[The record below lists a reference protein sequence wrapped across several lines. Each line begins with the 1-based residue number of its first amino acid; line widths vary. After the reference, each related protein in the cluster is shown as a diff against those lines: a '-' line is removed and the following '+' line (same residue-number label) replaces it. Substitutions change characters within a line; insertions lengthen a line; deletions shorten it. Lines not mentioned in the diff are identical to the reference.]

1 MSIWD
6 KAKGIL
12 GLVAPMIGTAV
23 GGPLGGIAGRELAS
37 ALGLAPDAPDDAIAA
52 AVMGATPEQL
62 TAIKQAEIAFQT
74 RMRELDIDLERL
86 HQQDR
91 DSARQ
96 REIATHDKTPA
107 ILAYLVTAGF
117 FGVLGYQLIYGVPA
131 HGGEALLVML
141 GALGG
146 AWASV
151 ISYFFGSSVGSKQKS
166 AELTAM
172 GRR

>member
-1 MSIWD
+1 MIPLLTAAASLAPTLARWIGGD
-6 KAKGIL
+6 KAGDMADKVAGVVT
-12 GLVAPMIGTAV
+12 GLTGQADPM
-23 GGPLGGIAGRELAS
+23 AGLE
-37 ALGLAPDAPDDAIAA
+37 
-52 AVMGATPEQL
+52 
-62 TAIKQAEIAFQT
+62 AIKANPELMVQFQQAIMAHENEAL
-74 RMRELDIDLERL
+74 RIDAA
-86 HQQDR
+86 DR

-117 FGVLGYQLIYGVPA
+117 FGVLGYQLVYGVPA